1 MIWSLIADIVNE
13 DDAAAEDDSECEI
26 FLEL

>member
-13 DDAAAEDDSECEI
+13 DDVAAEDDSECEI